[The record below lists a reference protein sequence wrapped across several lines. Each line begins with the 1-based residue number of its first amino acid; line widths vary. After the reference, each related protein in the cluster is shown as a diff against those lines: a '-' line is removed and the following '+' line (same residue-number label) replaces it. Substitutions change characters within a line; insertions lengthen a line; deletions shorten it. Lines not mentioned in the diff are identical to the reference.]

1 MTEIEKA
8 KFKACLPCLIIT
20 TINMQFKRHK
30 FGSNPV
36 PRIMMKQFQKNVKL
50 KEQLEEGT
58 TWEKELFFIFSV

>member
-30 FGSNPV
+30 FGS
-36 PRIMMKQFQKNVKL
+36 
-50 KEQLEEGT
+50 
-58 TWEKELFFIFSV
+58 